1 MMIASIFI
9 ITFCLVSGI
18 QAEAGVCHGQG
29 WGPGEDGEDHR
40 KIKNCVYVDDSKR
53 GTCARIET
61 AVRCVNSINE
71 NCATNAL
78 FAGDLT
84 LDYGPREVDSDEPCF
99 HQQFDEYFNQDGL
112 CSFEDAKNLYKCFG
126 DKFDQLDDEEV
137 QAYRNLPIDERLCRM
152 AQFVEMCVKEVRP
165 SCNGFFQRQLRIFAQ

>member
-1 MMIASIFI
+1 MEVGVQAAEVK
-9 ITFCLVSGI
+9 ITESKFFY
-18 QAEAGVCHGQG
+18 QAVFLYSNDLCTC
-29 WGPGEDGEDHR
+29 R
-40 KIKNCVYVDDSKR
+40 IKNCVYVDDSKR

-99 HQQFDEYFNQDGL
+99 HQRVDDYFNRDGV
-112 CSFEDAKNLYKCFG
+112 CSFEDAKK
-126 DKFDQLDDEEV
+126 
-137 QAYRNLPIDERLCRM
+137 
-152 AQFVEMCVKEVRP
+152 
-165 SCNGFFQRQLRIFAQ
+165 